1 MKKVK
6 INTYKMGETIINT
19 PSTLPFEKI
28 GEKIR
33 LIAGSMKILTNGSV
47 RKKIVEINIEDENL
61 WQEVDYI
68 EEDIPE
74 KPIVTDTTNYKE
86 LLDIITGADT
96 E

>member
-6 INTYKMGETIINT
+6 INIYKMGETIINT
-19 PSTLPFEKI
+19 PSTLPFEKM

-33 LIAGSMKILTNGSV
+33 LIADFMKILTNGSV

-61 WQEVDYI
+61 WQEVDYT

-86 LLDIITGADT
+86 LLDIVTGADT

>member
-6 INTYKMGETIINT
+6 INIYKKGGTTINT
-19 PSTLPFEKI
+19 PGTLPFEKV

-33 LIAGSMKILTNGSV
+33 LMADFMKILTNGSV
-47 RKKIVEINIEDENL
+47 RKKIVEISIEDENL
-61 WQEVDYI
+61 WQEVDYT

-86 LLDIITGADT
+86 LLDIVTGADS